1 MSFGEISNSARRGF
15 GGMRAICFAFQMFL
29 KSVKIEVY
37 SIMTKIKDIP
47 KIDRPREKMEK
58 YGTGKLSDAEL
69 LAILLRTGTKDLN
82 VLKLAQKILQKFER
96 EKFVDVS
103 INDLKNIHGIGTV
116 KACEIIACF
125 ELGRR
130 MLKGK
135 KSSILLSPKDVWE
148 RMEDIRG
155 SKKEHFVVFYL
166 DSRNQEIQ
174 REIISIG
181 TLNASLIHPREVFEP
196 AIKYSTAQIII
207 AHNHPSN
214 LTEPSEEDVIIS
226 KRLIEA
232 GKILD
237 IEILDHIIV
246 SKNEYKSMKELSLF

>member
-1 MSFGEISNSARRGF
+1 MA
-15 GGMRAICFAFQMFL
+15 
-29 KSVKIEVY
+29 
-37 SIMTKIKDIP
+37 KIKDIP
-47 KIDRPREKMEK
+47 KFDRPRERMEK
-58 YGTGKLSDAEL
+58 YGPGKLSDAEL

-82 VLKLAQKILQKFER
+82 VLKLAQKILQKFEK
-96 EKFVDVS
+96 EKF
-103 INDLKNIHGIGTV
+103 INITIDELKTIHGLGPV

-125 ELGRR
+125 ELGKR

-174 REIISIG
+174 REVISVG
-181 TLNASLIHPREVFEP
+181 TLNESLVHPREVFEG
-196 AIKYSTAQIII
+196 AIKNNAASIII
-207 AHNHPSN
+207 AHNHPSGD
-214 LTEPSEEDVIIS
+214 LEPSQADIEIT
-226 KRLIEA
+226 KKLIHA

-237 IEILDHIIV
+237 IKILSHVIV
-246 SKNEYKSMKELSLF
+246 TKDKSIELNSND